1 MAKISDTTSYPNIA
15 PVGDDY
21 LILTDKDSSLATK
34 TVTVEDLG
42 LYLFGNIPGSLIPAL
57 DDSYDIGSAS
67 KEWRDLYI
75 DGVARIDD
83 LRADVGEI
91 ITLTVPTS
99 FVLSGAVSG
108 SSLITATT
116 LSGASNSNIAS
127 TLAIKTYVD
136 TAIATVDDLS
146 GTYDIGTTSVN
157 IPTQILR
164 ILGTGNQIITTGD
177 DAQTMQLSFPT
188 NITTPGRLA
197 STGEIFPV
205 TDKNINLG
213 QVGSRWQNFFTENIA
228 DETDSFGLAKHF
240 LGKNDLNTALE
251 WKEVPDEDLRVRL
264 TSAAAITFTV
274 DLGTE
279 SLGIIGTEDEIE
291 VVDAG
296 GNTAALRL
304 PVDIT
309 TRGQLN
315 SLGTIIPLTDADTN
329 LGSTTKR
336 WQSFFT
342 KDIVDA
348 GNNLGVA
355 AQVLAKNAANTGLEW
370 ITNGASDTLNISIDS
385 IGTLATSVDLPTQK
399 LSLLGTSNQIEI
411 VNPVAQTIAFQLPV
425 DITTRGQLNS
435 LGAIVPVTDA
445 VEKLGSA
452 TKRWLS
458 FFTQDIADAN
468 DDFGTANQV
477 LAKSNT
483 NAGLRWRNEVNDKTL
498 NIVDLDGTAGSIDL
512 PTETFSLLGTVN
524 QINAVVANQ
533 TITFAF
539 PTDITTPGQLNS
551 GGAILPVA
559 DGVNNLGG
567 ISNKWATFFPT
578 EIAAA
583 DDGTGAVGQYL
594 GKDSSNVLDWITPV
608 ISSFKV
614 SDSETPPNVTVINN
628 TDTVTFAGTTNQLSV
643 IENSGTLTFSFPTD
657 ITTPGRLAS
666 TGTIIPVTDLD
677 TNLGSTTKRW
687 QSFFTK
693 DIVDAG
699 NNLGVAAQVLAK
711 NAANTGL
718 EWITNGASDTL
729 NISIDSIGTLA
740 TSVDLPTQKLSL
752 LGTSNQI
759 EIVNPVAQT
768 IAFQLPVDIT
778 TRGQL
783 NSLGAIV
790 PVTDA
795 VEKLGSATKRWLSF
809 FTQDIADAN
818 DDFGTANQVL
828 AKSNTN
834 AGLRW
839 RNEVND
845 KTLNIVDLDGT
856 AGSIDLPTETF
867 SLLGTVNQINAV
879 VANQTITFAFPTDIT
894 TPGQLNSGGAILPV
908 ADGVNNL
915 GGISNKWATFFPTE
929 IAAADDGTGA
939 VGQYLGKDSSNVL
952 DWITPVI
959 SSFKVSD
966 SETPPNVT
974 VINNTDTVTFAGTTN
989 QLSVIENSGTLT
1001 FSFPTDITTPG
1012 RLASTGTIIPVTDL
1026 DTNLGSTTKRWLN
1039 LFASQ
1044 IVDKDDLTGGAA
1056 QILTNDT
1063 AGTKLTWTTGGT
1075 AGQVL
1080 AKDVANTGLEWVNQ
1094 PTLAPSLEF
1103 LGDTNT
1109 LTPTVDLNSE
1119 SLSILGTANEIV
1131 TVGVDQSLTIAFPT
1145 DITTKG
1151 ILNSTGIIIPV
1162 GNKTTNLGATANR
1175 WQNFFTENIADEADN
1190 FGTANQILAKNAG
1203 NTGLEWK
1210 DSNYD
1215 ILEVTTTITNAQ
1227 MLAIETTP
1235 IQVAPA
1241 PGAGKLIAVVECLW
1255 KLDYVAPAFDFV
1267 ADPFIRYDS
1276 GGSNTQYRPFGAF
1289 DNGIVNAS
1297 VDFYQAVPPVQS
1309 QGNANGQ
1316 ILINNGLFI
1325 TATQNP
1331 SQGGGSLTFKV
1342 KYRVEDAF

>member
-21 LILTDKDSSLATK
+21 LILTDKNSSLATK

-315 SLGTIIPLTDADTN
+315 SLGTIIPLTDA
-329 LGSTTKR
+329 
-336 WQSFFT
+336 
-342 KDIVDA
+342 
-348 GNNLGVA
+348 
-355 AQVLAKNAANTGLEW
+355 
-370 ITNGASDTLNISIDS
+370 
-385 IGTLATSVDLPTQK
+385 
-399 LSLLGTSNQIEI
+399 
-411 VNPVAQTIAFQLPV
+411 
-425 DITTRGQLNS
+425 
-435 LGAIVPVTDA
+435 
-445 VEKLGSA
+445 
-452 TKRWLS
+452 
-458 FFTQDIADAN
+458 
-468 DDFGTANQV
+468 
-477 LAKSNT
+477 
-483 NAGLRWRNEVNDKTL
+483 
-498 NIVDLDGTAGSIDL
+498 
-512 PTETFSLLGTVN
+512 
-524 QINAVVANQ
+524 
-533 TITFAF
+533 
-539 PTDITTPGQLNS
+539 
-551 GGAILPVA
+551 
-559 DGVNNLGG
+559 
-567 ISNKWATFFPT
+567 
-578 EIAAA
+578 
-583 DDGTGAVGQYL
+583 
-594 GKDSSNVLDWITPV
+594 
-608 ISSFKV
+608 
-614 SDSETPPNVTVINN
+614 
-628 TDTVTFAGTTNQLSV
+628 
-643 IENSGTLTFSFPTD
+643 
-657 ITTPGRLAS
+657 
-666 TGTIIPVTDLD
+666 D